1 MSAGKD
7 HTMGVHARS
16 IARTVSTS
24 VAAALLL
31 AGAATVTSAPAPAD
45 PGGTLDYRWSVENRT
60 GKPIELQMFGDDGG
74 LKSGISY
81 PKDAPMMP
89 GTITSTLQK
98 NPGTFAQA
106 YFGGHFCYSGAW
118 WTLARSNWGSDNRPT
133 HAFTLLPSASDPTA
147 LRVFVGAGSNE
158 PAYLADPMAY
168 APLDKGGP
176 C

>member
-1 MSAGKD
+1 MSQGKD
-7 HTMGVHARS
+7 TTMGAH
-16 IARTVSTS
+16 VSCIVRIVGAPV
-24 VAAALLL
+24 VAVLLVT
-31 AGAATVTSAPAPAD
+31 GAATVTSAPAPAD
-45 PGGTLDYRWSVENRT
+45 PGGTLDYQWSVENRT
-60 GKPIELQMFGDDGG
+60 SQPIALQMSADDGG

-81 PKDAPMMP
+81 SSDAPMMP

-106 YFGGHFCYSGAW
+106 NFGGRFCYSGAW
-118 WTLARSNWGSDNRPT
+118 WTLPSGNYGSDNRPT
-133 HAFTLLPSASDPTA
+133 HAFTLLPSQSDPAA